1 MIAQGAANRT
11 RDIDCLSDRSAE
23 NIERIVEA
31 LEESHPK
38 LRTPRDHVPI
48 VWDTEFFRNVLNVT
62 LSTEWGSIDLLAE
75 VPGVEGFDQLWNQAQ
90 EMNLFGVPVR
100 LRLTT

>member
-11 RDIDCLSDRSAE
+11 RDIDGLSDHGAE

-38 LRTPRDHVPI
+38 LRTPRDPVPI
-48 VWDTEFFRNVLNVT
+48 VWDTEFFRNILNVT
-62 LSTEWGSIDLLAE
+62 LSTELGSIDLLAE